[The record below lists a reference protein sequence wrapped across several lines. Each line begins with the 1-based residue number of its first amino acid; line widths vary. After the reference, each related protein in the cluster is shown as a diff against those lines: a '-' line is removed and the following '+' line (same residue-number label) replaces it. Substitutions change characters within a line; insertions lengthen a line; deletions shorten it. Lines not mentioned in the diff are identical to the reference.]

1 VKPVAVVLFFWRDI
15 VSSEKKRRQL
25 EHRESVRLLEW
36 MKANVGLYHGPTS
49 ASREASKA
57 LGFDVSP
64 SSVEYWLADVP
75 GFVLPKP
82 SLAMDANRIASIED
96 RLENIEAELANL
108 VEKVAAMFR
117 ASKPDSESEVIW
129 TGAENAPV

>member
-1 VKPVAVVLFFWRDI
+1 M
-15 VSSEKKRRQL
+15 SSEKKRRQL

-36 MKANVGLYHGPTS
+36 MNANVGLYHGPTS

-82 SLAMDANRIASIED
+82 SLAMDANRIQAIED

-108 VEKVAAMFR
+108 VENVAAMFR
-117 ASKPDSESEVIW
+117 QSKADDSEAEVIW
-129 TGAENAPV
+129 DGAENAPV

>member
-1 VKPVAVVLFFWRDI
+1 MGI
-15 VSSEKKRRQL
+15 EKKRRQL

-36 MKANVGLYHGPTS
+36 MRQNVGLYHGPTS

-82 SLAMDANRIASIED
+82 SLAMDANRIQAIED

-108 VEKVAAMFR
+108 VDKVAAMFL
-117 ASKPDSESEVIW
+117 ASKADDSEAEVIW

>member
-1 VKPVAVVLFFWRDI
+1 VGI
-15 VSSEKKRRQL
+15 EKKRRQL

-36 MKANVGLYHGPTS
+36 MRQNVGLYHGPTS

-82 SLAMDANRIASIED
+82 SLAMDANRIQAIED

-108 VEKVAAMFR
+108 VDKVAAMFL
-117 ASKPDSESEVIW
+117 ASKADDSEAEVIW